1 MGGGWQPNSDEVFK
15 CLWQALQRVSQCDLL
30 PVGDWLGQGI
40 KSSAVSVGLSPTAL
54 PAIPLANRRFITI
67 YNNSDYPIYLGEA
80 GIGAGTGLPLAAS
93 QPYSI
98 NLGDEVAIYGVAGI
112 CEAGLT
118 PCDIRILEG
127 A

>member
-1 MGGGWQPNSDEVFK
+1 MGTWPPRSDEVYK
-15 CLWQALQRVSQCDLL
+15 CLWQALKRVPECDLL

-40 KSSAVSVGLSPTAL
+40 KSSAVAVGLSVTPL
-54 PAIPLANRRFITI
+54 PAVPLANRRFITI
-67 YNNSDYPIYLGEA
+67 YNNSDYPIYLGGS
-80 GIGAGTGLPLAAS
+80 GINVNTGLPLAAS

-98 NLGDEVAIYGVAGI
+98 NLDDNVAIYGIAGI
-112 CEAGLT
+112 CEAGLS

>member
-1 MGGGWQPNSDEVFK
+1 MSGEWQPRSDEVFK

-40 KSSAVSVGLSPTAL
+40 RVSAVSVGLSPTAL
-54 PAIPLANRRFITI
+54 PAIPLVNRRFITI

-98 NLGDEVAIYGVAGI
+98 NLGDAVPIYGVAGI